1 MKLKLACISIA
12 IFCSSILYA
21 QTKSEVIE
29 TINNSKYY
37 IHTVQ
42 PKETF
47 YGISRLYGVSIDEIQ
62 YCNDNLKSLTIGQQ
76 IRIPYSEP
84 KVETSQQQ
92 YKSGEI
98 ISQNGQLL
106 IVHTVQPS
114 ETIYAI
120 ARLYQVSAGQILG
133 VNPALVTNTSL
144 SIGQQIFVPTTEE
157 KYKEIQKI
165 HEQSQINFQYNPAT
179 TYATMGDSTT
189 TDSTNALEPLY
200 VHPSIDISML
210 LPFYLDKNAS
220 QGDADI
226 INKPQQIY
234 EHTYQFLEYYEG
246 VLMALDTLKAMG
258 ISITLHVIE
267 SNNDS
272 ASANINKISTHT
284 DLIIGP
290 VFPKTFPAA
299 AAFAKR
305 HTIPIISPLSSEETN
320 VTNPYVIHMNTPQK
334 YRFKAMVQQILAT
347 TQNCHVCIVY
357 NNEALEKKSVTQCKS
372 AFAEQKSA
380 LEAKHISYEELYY
393 PTVGSAG
400 LDKALSKKEKSIV
413 VVLSKQQAFANNIVT
428 KLYQSSK
435 KHNIDVWGL
444 PQWETYENLELDFLF
459 DLNFKLVTNSEID
472 YTSPAVNRFI
482 KAYRDKYRGEPTKFS
497 FLGYDQMLFFA
508 KHYATSSDFMADLQ
522 TVENTK
528 GLVENFQFLKK
539 DGATTNTSSY
549 IVEYDKSTFT
559 RKTTLSTK

>member
-1 MKLKLACISIA
+1 MKLKFSLITIA
-12 IFCSSILYA
+12 IFCSTIIYA
-21 QTKSEVIE
+21 QTKSSVIE
-29 TINNSKYY
+29 TINDSKYY

-42 PKETF
+42 AKETF
-47 YGISRLYGVSIDEIQ
+47 YGISRLYGVSIDDIQ
-62 YCNDNLKSLTIGQQ
+62 HCNDNLKSLSIGQQ

-84 KVETSQQQ
+84 KNETTPQ
-92 YKSGEI
+92 YNGGEI
-98 ISQNGQLL
+98 ITQNGQLL
-106 IVHTVQPS
+106 IVHIVQPS

-120 ARLYQVSAGQILG
+120 ARLYQVSAGQIISA
-133 VNPALVTNTSL
+133 NPVLVYNTAL

-165 HEQSQINFQYNPAT
+165 NEQAQINFANAT
-179 TYATMGDSTT
+179 TITNATMCDSTT
-189 TDSTNALEPLY
+189 IDALNDSTTAFE
-200 VHPSIDISML
+200 HPSMNISLL
-210 LPFYLDKNAS
+210 LPFYLDKNAT
-220 QGDADI
+220 QNDADV

-246 VLMALDTLKAMG
+246 VLMALDTLKSMG
-258 ISITLHVIE
+258 ISVVLNVIE

-272 ASANINKISTHT
+272 ANTNINKISTHT
-284 DLIIGP
+284 DLIFGP

-305 HTIPIISPLSSEETN
+305 HSIPIISPLSAEETN
-320 VTNPYVIHMNTPQK
+320 VTNPFVIQMNTPQK
-334 YRFKAMVQQILAT
+334 YRYKAMVQHILANNA
-347 TQNCHVCIVY
+347 NCHVCIIY
-357 NNEALEKKSVTQCKS
+357 NNELLEKKSVTQCKS
-372 AFAEQKSA
+372 AFNEQKGA
-380 LEAKHISYEELYY
+380 LDSKHISFEELYY
-393 PTVGSAG
+393 PTVGAAG
-400 LDKALSKKEKSIV
+400 LDKALTKKEKTIV

-435 KHNIDVWGL
+435 KHTIDVWGL

-472 YTSPAVNRFI
+472 YNSPAVNQFI
-482 KAYRDKYRGEPTKFS
+482 SVYREKYKGEPTKFS

-508 KHYATSSDFMADLQ
+508 KLYATSSDFMTDLQ
-522 TVENTK
+522 TAENTK

-549 IVEYDKSTFT
+549 IIEYEKSTFT